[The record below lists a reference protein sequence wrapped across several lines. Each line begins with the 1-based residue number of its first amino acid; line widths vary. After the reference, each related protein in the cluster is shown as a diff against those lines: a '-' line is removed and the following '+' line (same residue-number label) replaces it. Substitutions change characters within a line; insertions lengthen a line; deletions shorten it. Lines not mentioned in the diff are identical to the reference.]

1 MKERLRHLI
10 ALAAVLLFAEAAQA
24 QTGGSSTTA
33 DNTAVVV
40 APGTVE
46 LRTSESS
53 YFGPDSHWEIHG
65 TLEIWSKNIW
75 IAPTATFT
83 GTGRIIIHDPTTNP
97 YYSDIEAGP
106 RLIDAHNAAYIGVVI
121 AQIRSSNV

>member
-1 MKERLRHLI
+1 MKERLRHLVL
-10 ALAAVLLFAEAAQA
+10 LAAVLLFAEAAQA

-83 GTGRIIIHDPTTNP
+83 GTGRIIIHDPSTNP
-97 YYSDIEAGP
+97 YYGDIEAGP
-106 RLIDAHNAAYIGVVI
+106 TLIDGNNAAFID
-121 AQIRSSNV
+121 RKSTHLNSSH

>member
-46 LRTSESS
+46 LRTSDSS

-65 TLEIWSKNIW
+65 PMEIWSKNIW
-75 IAPTATFT
+75 NTPTATFT
-83 GTGRIIIHDPTTNP
+83 GTGRIIIHYPSPNQI
-97 YYSDIEAGP
+97 SGEIRAGP
-106 RLIDAHNAAYIGVVI
+106 TI
-121 AQIRSSNV
+121 IR